1 MEKVLLQIMDNG
13 NEKAPINEYKWN
25 RRLAIEYSFY
35 KPDKFNV
42 LNYDFTELLYH
53 DSNKAINIAFK
64 IFDAVKDQYFKIIK
78 DSKELLKIE
87 NVEYFGELNFKIF
100 CDMILF
106 KDVIKIDLNEEYDD
120 KHELI
125 LHHIKIGNWQPHCY
139 NKMCFCLMKADIH
152 DKETDE
158 KYPLLIFLDNHYYS
172 VNLRKEHKWYKKLW
186 TKIKWKYIHYHKKD
200 RIIFKEKEIYED

>member
-125 LHHIKIGNWQPHCY
+125 LQ
-139 NKMCFCLMKADIH
+139 
-152 DKETDE
+152 DKE
-158 KYPLLIFLDNHYYS
+158 KVFRLKKHDNS
-172 VNLRKEHKWYKKLW
+172 ALVFTLRAW
-186 TKIKWKYIHYHKKD
+186 TKTPDYWTVYFDLMEEIKREFDKNGI
-200 RIIFKEKEIYED
+200 EIPFNQLDVHMVK